1 MGQIQIVLGD
11 ITLERTDVIVNAANA
26 TLLGGG
32 GVDGAIHASG
42 GPDILAACKK
52 LRETSFVRGLPT
64 GHVAATTA
72 GRLHAK
78 FVIHAVGPKYWEY
91 PDGGVG
97 LLRACH
103 INAMTLADELGCAS
117 IAFPA
122 ISCGVYGWKAAA
134 AAPIAIDAV
143 RGYWSTHP
151 GSGVGTVHFVLYSEE
166 DHAAFVQANAAW
178 LSPHDLS

>member
-1 MGQIQIVLGD
+1 MGQIEIVLGD
-11 ITLERTDVIVNAANA
+11 ITHQRVDAIVNAANS

-32 GVDGAIHASG
+32 GVDGAIHAGG
-42 GPDILAACKK
+42 GPDILDACKQ
-52 LRETSFVRGLPT
+52 LRETKYLRGLPT
-64 GHVAATTA
+64 GDVAATTA
-72 GRLHAK
+72 GRLSAK
-78 FVIHAVGPKYWEY
+78 FVLHAVGPKQWEY

-103 INAMTLADELGCAS
+103 LNAMSLADDLDCRS

-143 RGYWSTHP
+143 RGYWASHP
-151 GSGVGTVHFVLYSEE
+151 DSIIETVRFVPYTDD
-166 DHAAFVQANAAW
+166 DHRAFAKALTAAESA
-178 LSPHDLS
+178 